1 VVSKRDPPA
10 IIVVT
15 YEGDNAAPQL
25 VLDALDRRGAESWR
39 LDSDRFPLDIR
50 LSMVAISEQSTLS
63 TPAGAVPLDRLRSV
77 WVRRLAIAHALPTD
91 DEPGVREASVA
102 ESRLSMRAWLD
113 GLDVRVMDRPS
124 IVDGARDKMR
134 QLRVARDVGMA
145 VPATLLSNDPEQ
157 VRRFAAELQ
166 GAVVAKMLHP
176 FALGS
181 PDDERVVFT
190 SPVRPEDLADLAGL
204 SRSPMVFQQAIRSVV
219 ELRVTV
225 VGETALVAALDRGP
239 DQPVDWREDAPRLA
253 SRWEGGA
260 LTPSI
265 QAQLAAILRKLGL
278 RFGAFDLAVDDRG
291 TCWFL
296 EVNPSGEWL
305 WLEQGIGLPIADAI
319 AAELMRER

>member
-1 VVSKRDPPA
+1 MSKRDPPA

-176 FALGS
+176 S
-181 PDDERVVFT
+181 PSAHRT
-190 SPVRPEDLADLAGL
+190 MSGWSSPHRC
-204 SRSPMVFQQAIRSVV
+204 
-219 ELRVTV
+219 
-225 VGETALVAALDRGP
+225 
-239 DQPVDWREDAPRLA
+239 APRTW
-253 SRWEGGA
+253 R
-260 LTPSI
+260 T
-265 QAQLAAILRKLGL
+265 
-278 RFGAFDLAVDDRG
+278 
-291 TCWFL
+291 
-296 EVNPSGEWL
+296 
-305 WLEQGIGLPIADAI
+305 
-319 AAELMRER
+319 